1 MPRFP
6 NRPNDFDIYCSV
18 QGVPMEPPSFI
29 LWYPRFKR
37 TTPTLSEF
45 GGKSLNGYNTKRGA
59 FWKDM
64 LMPETRPHRL
74 EAKDIS
80 LSRR

>member
-1 MPRFP
+1 M
-6 NRPNDFDIYCSV
+6 SS
-18 QGVPMEPPSFI
+18 PSFI

-59 FWKDM
+59 FWKDT

-74 EAKDIS
+74 EA
-80 LSRR
+80 